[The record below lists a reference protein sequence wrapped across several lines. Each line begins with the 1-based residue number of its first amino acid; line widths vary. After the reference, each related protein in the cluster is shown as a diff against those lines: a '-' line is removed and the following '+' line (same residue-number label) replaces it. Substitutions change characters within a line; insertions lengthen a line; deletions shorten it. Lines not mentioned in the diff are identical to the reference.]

1 MKQTLTEF
9 KEEIENN
16 SRIISGDFH
25 FPPFNNREY
34 IQAAVK

>member
-25 FPPFNNREY
+25 FPPFNYREY
-34 IQAAVK
+34 IQAAVQ